1 MDNKEA
7 LKVIDSMMWVKKAS
21 IFLLLLDY
29 ALRNLDSASDTQK
42 KCQEAVDKC
51 WRWLSDRGLSADEL
65 AYYLDSDDMQSGPL
79 AEGNFASESV
89 EQNSLILILLVIGFF
104 ANKAYK
110 IVGLQEQMS
119 EPVCEADES
128 SAVYIVAYI
137 ERIGLSDKLSVY
149 LSAHVLENRG
159 QSTF

>member
-42 KCQEAVDKC
+42 K
-51 WRWLSDRGLSADEL
+51 
-65 AYYLDSDDMQSGPL
+65 YSDDMQSGPL

-110 IVGLQEQMS
+110 IVGLQEKMS
-119 EPVCEADES
+119 EPGS
-128 SAVYIVAYI
+128 I
-137 ERIGLSDKLSVY
+137 
-149 LSAHVLENRG
+149 HVLMLAELLFNVKGKDLFR
-159 QSTF
+159 T